1 MPLLSADNVGKVF
14 GGLTAVKGFTL
25 SMEPG
30 EMVGLIGPNG
40 AGKTTVFNL
49 LTGFFP
55 PTTGSIVFDGIDV
68 TGYKAY
74 QVAQQGMVRTFQ
86 NIRMFSSLTVLDNLK
101 TAQHFRTG
109 YGLAEAVLRL
119 PRYFSEEKRIHADCM
134 RLLEHLELDGVAGEI
149 AGSLPYGYQKRLEI
163 ARALSV
169 RPKLLLLDEPAAGL
183 NPTETR
189 ELLARLTSIRKE
201 FGLAMLLI
209 EHDMKF
215 VMGICERILVLVYGE
230 TIAQG
235 LPEEIRKN
243 PQVLEAYLGTEEH
256 S

>member
-1 MPLLSADNVGKVF
+1 MPLLEAENVSKVF
-14 GGLTAVKGFTL
+14 GGLTAVKDFTL

-49 LTGFFP
+49 LTGFIP
-55 PTTGSIVFDGIDV
+55 PTTGKIVLNDKNV
-68 TGYKAY
+68 TGFKAY

-86 NIRMFSSLTVLDNLK
+86 NIRMFSNLTVLDNLK

-109 YGLAEAVLRL
+109 YGIGAAVMRL
-119 PRYFSEEKRIHADCM
+119 PTYYSEEKRIHAECM
-134 RLLEHLELDGVAGEI
+134 QLLERLELDQVAGEI

-189 ELLARLTSIRKE
+189 ELLGRLTNIRKE
-201 FGLAMLLI
+201 FKLAMLLI

-243 PQVLEAYLGTEEH
+243 PQVLEAYLGTEG
-256 S
+256 